1 MAVKN
6 NLFLLVM
13 AILVAVGCNNA
24 GRKDSEALRTCLE
37 YPTWSTGCFIV
48 PVVLTCNS
56 VPDTMGTC
64 CIVAANAGYFMDRY
78 MNDDEEFS
86 YPENFDEMSWREQDK
101 WYKKCNEKRTGK
113 YYRLLIDNN
122 NTLNVDSTL
131 YAEYYPHRVV
141 VDEEI
146 QSLYQKEGIVGVL
159 NKYLDEEGWLEKY
172 IPWEMY
178 VTRDTIV
185 MEEGYDGKMEERHY
199 KIRTSELAPGYT
211 YHGQGVN
218 VDYIMYLASL
228 HNIYFYCYY
237 HYPDEYCGYYI
248 SQWDDDKELEKVHYI
263 QACKA
268 KKRKRG

>member
-1 MAVKN
+1 MAMIKN
-6 NLFLLVM
+6 LSLLVM

-24 GRKDSEALRTCLE
+24 GRKDSEALRK
-37 YPTWSTGCFIV
+37 SMDIADRMSDGCYIV
-48 PVVLTCNS
+48 PLVLKCNNVS
-56 VPDTMGTC
+56 DTMDQS
-64 CIVAANAGYFMDRY
+64 CIVAANAGYLRDEY
-78 MNDDEEFS
+78 MQSSEEFS
-86 YPENFDEMSWREQDK
+86 LPDNFDEMTEYDQQKYW
-101 WYKKCNEKRTGK
+101 KKRDEKYFRM
-113 YYRLLIDNN
+113 L
-122 NTLNVDSTL
+122 VDSNMTLEVDSVL
-131 YAEYYPHRVV
+131 YAEYYPGRVV

-185 MEEGYDGKMEERHY
+185 MEEGYGGKMEERHY
-199 KIRTSELAPGYT
+199 KIRTGELASGYT

-237 HYPDEYCGYYI
+237 HYPDEYCGHYI
-248 SQWDDDKELEKVHYI
+248 SQWDDDKELEKVRYI
-263 QACKA
+263 QARKA